1 MILPVQVYHQ
11 DNPEQQRVIYAL
23 LNPVSN
29 GTFIQLQVNGI
40 ETQLKL
46 NTMHGSEV
54 VLAQRVSGLIIERMN
69 GEVHIEL
76 SKVYLRNKIP
86 SKRKEISRP
95 KSTAK
100 WPRSLKRSSLQKQSR
115 KCLSEISMK

>member
-11 DNPEQQRVIYAL
+11 DKPEQQRVIYAL

-54 VLAQRVSGLIIERMN
+54 VLAQRVSGLIIERMD
-69 GEVHIEL
+69 GELHIEL
-76 SKVYLRNKIP
+76 SKVYLRNHL
-86 SKRKEISRP
+86 KERRSQD
-95 KSTAK
+95 
-100 WPRSLKRSSLQKQSR
+100 RSLQQNGHAR
-115 KCLSEISMK
+115 